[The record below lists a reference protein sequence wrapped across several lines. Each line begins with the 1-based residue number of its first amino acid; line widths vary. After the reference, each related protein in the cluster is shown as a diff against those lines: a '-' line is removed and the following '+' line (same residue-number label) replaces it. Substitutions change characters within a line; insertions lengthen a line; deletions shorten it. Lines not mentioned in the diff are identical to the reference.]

1 MKIGDT
7 GFSMARI
14 PWLRASWIKLIGAFI
29 LGQGALQLIQVLSGF
44 FLIRWLSIEEYAQY
58 SVAFAFQS
66 TARMLVELGFS
77 GAIVAL
83 VGKRIYD
90 KKVIGNYIKAGKF
103 FRNRLFLLIGGAC
116 LILFPLLTAK
126 HQWPIG
132 ITIFLLLCILSNLFF
147 SGHVSYYTPPL
158 IIQKRFKSL
167 YRIQIKNGIWR
178 LFLLVA
184 FHFSSILNAGL
195 AVLSTSLLTIAN
207 GLSLKKKS
215 EKLIEEPQ
223 SSSLEVRR
231 EMLDYLK
238 PIMPGSVFMA
248 FQAQIL
254 IFIISIFGEAR
265 NIAEIAALGRLGQ
278 LFLLLNVAG
287 TTLIA
292 PYFARQDHRGLLR
305 KFLLLVIGATL
316 LSILIWI
323 LSYGFPQGLIFLIG
337 SKYQHLEKEIPLL
350 VSSSCLAFLSNL
362 MWALV
367 ASRKWLWWWM
377 PVLNIGG
384 ILLIQVLAVTN
395 MNLATTHNVLVLS
408 LIMNAYAVIHKIIVA
423 TYGFTRTSRN

>member
-1 MKIGDT
+1 MKPGNA
-7 GFSMARI
+7 GFSFVI
-14 PWLRASWIKLIGAFI
+14 PLVKSSWIKLIAAFL
-29 LGQGALQLIQVLSGF
+29 LGQGAIQLIQVLSGF
-44 FLIRWLSIEEYAQY
+44 FLIRWLSIEQYAQY

-66 TARMLVELGFS
+66 TAGMLVELGFS

-83 VGKRIYD
+83 VGKRINQ
-90 KKVIGNYIKAGKF
+90 KEIIGNYIKAGRF
-103 FRNRLFLLIGGAC
+103 FRNRLFLIIGGAC

-126 HQWPIG
+126 HQWPVE
-132 ITIFLLLCILSNLFF
+132 ITIILLLCILSNLYF

-158 IIQKRFKSL
+158 LIKKQLNSL
-167 YRIQIKNGIWR
+167 YGIQVKNGIGR
-178 LFLLVA
+178 LLLLVI
-184 FHFSSILNAGL
+184 FHFTSVLNAGL
-195 AVLSTSLLTIAN
+195 AALTTSLLTIAN
-207 GLSLKKKS
+207 GFSFKKKS
-215 EKLIEEPQ
+215 REHVEEPVT
-223 SSSLEVRR
+223 SSREVRK
-231 EMLDYLK
+231 EMLDYLR
-238 PIMPGSVFMA
+238 PIMPGTVFMA

-287 TTLIA
+287 TTIIA
-292 PYFARQDHRGLLR
+292 PYFARQEQQGLLR
-305 KFLLLVIGATL
+305 KFLLLVIGA
-316 LSILIWI
+316 SILSGVIWI
-323 LSYGFPQGLIFLIG
+323 LSYGFPQVLIFLIG

-362 MWALV
+362 MWAVV

-377 PVLNIGG
+377 PVLNIAG

-408 LIMNAYAVIHKIIVA
+408 LLMNAYAVIHKIIVA
-423 TYGFTRTSRN
+423 IYGFTRTSRS

>member
-1 MKIGDT
+1 MKT
-7 GFSMARI
+7 ENARFSFARI
-14 PWLRASWIKLIGAFI
+14 QLLKGSWIKLIGAFV

-90 KKVIGNYIKAGKF
+90 KKAIGNYIKAGKF
-103 FRNRLFLLIGGAC
+103 FRNRLFLVIGGAC

-126 HQWPIG
+126 HNWPIG

-167 YRIQIKNGIWR
+167 YGIQIKNGIWR
-178 LFLLVA
+178 LLLLVA

-195 AVLSTSLLTIAN
+195 AVLSTSLLTVAN
-207 GLSLKKKS
+207 GLSFRKKS
-215 EKLIEEPQ
+215 VKYVEEPGT
-223 SSSLEVRR
+223 SSLEVRK

-238 PIMPGSVFMA
+238 PIMPGTVFMA

-292 PYFARQDHRGLLR
+292 PYFARQDQKGLLR
-305 KFLLLVIGATL
+305 KFLLVVIGASL
-316 LSILIWI
+316 LTIVIWV

-423 TYGFTRTSRN
+423 TYGFTRTSRS